1 MPNFAGNQWSASG
14 SAVDRPHL
22 RSSSSPSLLSESS
35 ESEDIGVTGLGVRGV
50 ASQSLPSVR
59 QLSGAA
65 TGVFSGEGKGGTG
78 GGLTVF
84 VGVGSGAFAGL
95 GLDGGFV
102 GLASEVG
109 VTGASGAGA
118 LEAAQPMLFGAAG
131 KCLGVLP
138 PRARQ
143 RGLVWSGTSVL
154 WSGARCFYAVRSTKA
169 RN

>member
-1 MPNFAGNQWSASG
+1 M
-14 SAVDRPHL
+14 
-22 RSSSSPSLLSESS
+22 
-35 ESEDIGVTGLGVRGV
+35 TGLGVRGV

-65 TGVFSGEGKGGTG
+65 TGVFCSGDFCCKGGTG
-78 GGLTVF
+78 GGDTVF
-84 VGVGSGAFAGL
+84 VGVGTGAFAGL

-109 VTGASGAGA
+109 VTGASDGGGFDT
-118 LEAAQPMLFGAAG
+118 EQPMLFGAAG
-131 KCLGVLP
+131 KCLGALP
-138 PRARQ
+138 PRVRQ

-154 WSGARCFYAVRSTKA
+154 LVVARRSCAAQYKAA